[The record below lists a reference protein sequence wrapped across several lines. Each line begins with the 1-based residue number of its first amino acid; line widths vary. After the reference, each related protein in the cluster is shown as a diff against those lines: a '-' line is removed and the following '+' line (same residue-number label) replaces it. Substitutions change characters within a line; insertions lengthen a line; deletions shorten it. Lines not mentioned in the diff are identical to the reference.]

1 MEDKE
6 TNVEI
11 EPEISEVKAEGFH
24 RYTWRENA
32 QKSLWTLLTVAAAI
46 IFYYLIQSLGEITGY
61 LGMIFKGIS
70 PVLWGLV
77 FAYLL
82 GPVAR
87 FYERNL
93 IEIFTRKKPLSE
105 KGPKRIR
112 VASALLTLLTAIAL
126 ITVLLLLVIP
136 EIYNSITGIV
146 KELPSQVDRLMVQ
159 LRNRTFFDD
168 ASVLGQYANGAILN
182 ALEAAEKW
190 LSTELPKQ
198 AQTIGGYFF
207 TGVKGAFSI
216 VYNLVIGLI
225 ISTYVTI
232 DKEKLLNQFKQVMFT
247 ILPTKSAEATSE
259 MLKRGN
265 KKLSAAI
272 HGKIF
277 DSFIIGVI
285 HFILVSFANLLP
297 WFDYPYPVLL
307 AVIVGVTN
315 VVPFFGPIVGGCITG
330 LLVLFENPSAVIP
343 YVIIVVALQQFDS
356 SFLDPHI
363 VGARIGLRPFWS
375 IFGCLLGS
383 AILGVPGFVLGPPVV
398 AFVYEVASDWT
409 DRNLRKKH
417 LETEFGLRPEEE
429 KLKEEAAEEAAEK
442 IPEIRRFGEFL
453 KKAKTNISNVIEKMK
468 KPK

>member
-1 MEDKE
+1 MEEKQTSVQEEPAIIE
-6 TNVEI
+6 TK
-11 EPEISEVKAEGFH
+11 PEGS
-24 RYTWRENA
+24 RRTTWRENA
-32 QKSLWTLLTVAAAI
+32 QKSLWTLLTIAAAI
-46 IFYYLIQSLGEITGY
+46 IFYYLIQSLGEITTYVGT
-61 LGMIFKGIS
+61 LLKGIS

-82 GPVAR
+82 SPVVR

-93 IEIFTRKKPLSE
+93 TELFTLKKPLSE

-112 VASALLTLLTAIAL
+112 LFSALLTLLTAVAG

-136 EIYNSITGIV
+136 EISNSITGIV

-159 LRNRTFFDD
+159 LRNKTFFDNES
-168 ASVLGQYANGAILN
+168 ALGKYANTAILG
-182 ALEAAEKW
+182 ALESAEKW
-190 LSTELPKQ
+190 LVTELPKQ

-207 TGVKGAFSI
+207 TGVKGAFSV

-225 ISTYVTI
+225 ISTYAAI
-232 DKEKLLNQFKQVMFT
+232 DKDKLLNQSKQVLFT
-247 ILPTKSAEATSE
+247 ILPTKSASNASE

-272 HGKIF
+272 HGKIL

-285 HFILVSFANLLP
+285 HFVLVSFANLLP

-307 AVIVGVTN
+307 AVIVGITN
-315 VVPFFGPIVGGCITG
+315 VVPFFGPIVGGVITS

-417 LETEFGLRPEEE
+417 LEEEFGLRPEKE
-429 KLKEEAAEEAAEK
+429 KLAEEAAEEAAEHV
-442 IPEIRRFGEFL
+442 PEIRHLAMFT
-453 KKAKTNISNVIEKMK
+453 KKAVTNISAGIEKLR

>member
-1 MEDKE
+1 MEEKE
-6 TNVEI
+6 PTLQK
-11 EPEISEVKAEGFH
+11 EPPILEEKPETGRHS
-24 RYTWRENA
+24 TWRENA

-46 IFYYLIQSLGEITGY
+46 IFYNLIQSLGEISGY
-61 LGMIFKGIS
+61 LAALFKGIS

-82 GPVAR
+82 SPIVR

-93 IEIFTRKKPLSE
+93 TEIATQKKPLSE

-112 VASALLTLLTAIAL
+112 MLSAMLTMLSAVAF
-126 ITVLLLLVIP
+126 ITILLLLVIP
-136 EIYNSITGIV
+136 EISNSVTGIV
-146 KELPSQVDRLMVQ
+146 KALPSQIDRLMEQ
-159 LRNRTFFDD
+159 LRNRTFFDNGS
-168 ASVLGQYANGAILN
+168 ALGQYANSAILSG
-182 ALEAAEKW
+182 LDAAEKW
-190 LSTELPKQ
+190 LVTELPKQ

-207 TGVKGAFSI
+207 TGVKGAFSV

-225 ISTYVTI
+225 ISTYAAI
-232 DKEKLLNQFKQVMFT
+232 DKDKLLRQFKQVMYT
-247 ILPTKSAEATSE
+247 ILPTKSAQTTGE

-265 KKLSAAI
+265 LKLSAAI

-277 DSFIIGVI
+277 DSLIIGLI
-285 HFILVSFANLLP
+285 HFVLLSFANLLP

-315 VVPFFGPIVGGCITG
+315 VVPFFGPIVGGVITS

-398 AFVYEVASDWT
+398 AFAYEIASDWT

-417 LETEFGLRPEEE
+417 LEKEFELIPEEE
-429 KLKEEAAEEAAEK
+429 KRKVEAAEEAPK
-442 IPEIRRFGEFL
+442 VPEIRRAKEFCQ
-453 KKAKTNISNVIEKMK
+453 KAAANISAGIEKLRNSK
-468 KPK
+468 